1 VAKQPSRPTPPLPA
15 PENETGDPLIGK
27 GRSTPTR
34 REQEAAR
41 KRPLVPNDRRE
52 AARQAR
58 AKAAVA
64 RERARVGMANG
75 EERYL
80 PTRDRGPQRK
90 FIRDHVDARWSIG
103 EFLIPIMFV
112 FILLTFIPNI
122 YIQTYGIFVLWGFF
136 VVALLDVVILGFIL
150 KRKLARKFGDSKVER
165 GFRFYAAMR
174 ALQLRVLRLPKP
186 QVKRGQYPH

>member
-1 VAKQPSRPTPPLPA
+1 
-15 PENETGDPLIGK
+15 
-27 GRSTPTR
+27 
-34 REQEAAR
+34 
-41 KRPLVPNDRRE
+41 
-52 AARQAR
+52 
-58 AKAAVA
+58 
-64 RERARVGMANG
+64 MANG